1 MPRFITV
8 HATHNTPSSDTE
20 GKEHGT
26 MARNAQR
33 SCNESATKRDHP
45 LAEARDILEQRA
57 MARGINISMTPTVI
71 EVTRDGFRLCRIGRG
86 GTFVPIPD
94 VREVNAD
101 WLIRRR
107 LGRLPEAPYR
117 DTKKQLGFMLLDRA
131 RGTRFDAGGRPT
143 GPLTVGDHAYLYVDM
158 GVGCVRPF
166 VVEEVYPISIPEFMG
181 NGTAA

>member
-1 MPRFITV
+1 M
-8 HATHNTPSSDTE
+8 TPHT
-20 GKEHGT
+20 
-26 MARNAQR
+26 QR
-33 SCNESATKRDHP
+33 SLSPSAAMLDHP
-45 LAEARDILEQRA
+45 LAETREILEERA
-57 MARGINISMTPTVI
+57 RARRIDLNTVTTAI
-71 EVTRDGFRLCRIGRG
+71 EVTQKGFRLCRVGRG
-86 GTFVPIPD
+86 GAYVPIPG

-117 DTKKQLGFMLLDRA
+117 DTKKQISFRLLDRA

-143 GPLTVGDHAYLYVDM
+143 GPLIVGDHAYLYIDM

-166 VVEEVYPISIPEFMG
+166 VVEEVYPVSIPEFMG